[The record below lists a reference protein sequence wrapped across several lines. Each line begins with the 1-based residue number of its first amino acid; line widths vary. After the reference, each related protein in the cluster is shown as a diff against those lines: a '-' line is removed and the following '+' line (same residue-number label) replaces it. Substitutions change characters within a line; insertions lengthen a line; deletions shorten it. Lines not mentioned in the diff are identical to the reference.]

1 MSARSSSTAGNGNG
15 GGRTARKYKA
25 NLPAGGQIE
34 LNSAEEVDEWN
45 KLAEGYI
52 ADFGLIRTNELAQLG
67 AILAQQIAQN
77 RAMQDMSDVRK
88 APAAVSII
96 TKTSETIGELEKRLG
111 IDRKTLQSG
120 AKDDLGD
127 YVKLL
132 KKFGHARAVHIT
144 ERTKAYE
151 AFCME
156 LRWKLRV
163 LDNADDEDKRHHGLS
178 FESVCQW
185 AAVQLAELEG
195 KDQAWAHEKGKL
207 FVGRL

>member
-1 MSARSSSTAGNGNG
+1 MSARSNSTATDNG
-15 GGRTARKYKA
+15 GGRTQRKHLA
-25 NLPAGGQIE
+25 ELPAGGQIQ
-34 LNSAEEVDEWN
+34 LNSADEVDEWN
-45 KLAEGYI
+45 KLAAGYI

-77 RAMQDMSDVRK
+77 RAMQDMSDIKK

-111 IDRKTLQSG
+111 IDRKSLQAG

-132 KKFGHARAVHIT
+132 KKAGHARAVHIT
-144 ERTKAYE
+144 ERTKAFE
-151 AFCME
+151 EFCME

-163 LDNADDEDKRHHGLS
+163 LENADDEDKRHHGLS
-178 FESVCQW
+178 QESVCVW
-185 AAVQLAELEG
+185 AAVQLAELEA
-195 KDQAWAHEKGKL
+195 KDKTWSHEKGKL

>member
-1 MSARSSSTAGNGNG
+1 MSARSSSTAAPGNGT
-15 GGRTARKYKA
+15 RTHRRHLAD
-25 NLPAGGQIE
+25 LPAGGQIE
-34 LNSAEEVDEWN
+34 LKSAEEVDEWN
-45 KLAEGYI
+45 KLAAGYI

-77 RAMQDMSDVRK
+77 RAMQDMSDIKK

-111 IDRKTLQSG
+111 IDRKSLQAG

-132 KKFGHARAVHIT
+132 KRAGHARAVHIT
-144 ERTKAYE
+144 ERTKAFE

-163 LDNADDEDKRHHGLS
+163 LQNADDEDKRHHGLTY
-178 FESVCQW
+178 ESVCQW
-185 AAVQLAELEG
+185 AGIQLAEIEA
-195 KDQAWAHEKGKL
+195 KDKTWAHEKGKL